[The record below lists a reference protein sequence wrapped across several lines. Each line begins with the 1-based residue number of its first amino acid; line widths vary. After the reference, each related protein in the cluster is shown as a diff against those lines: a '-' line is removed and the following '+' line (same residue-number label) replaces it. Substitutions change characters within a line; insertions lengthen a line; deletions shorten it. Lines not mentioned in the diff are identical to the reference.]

1 MSPELLVA
9 LGAAFLALIIS
20 LVVLL
25 LAVRRRRD
33 PLGAVME
40 STARLEQELRSLSE
54 LFLVPRTRGA
64 VGETLLA
71 ELLGSWLP
79 RKSFELQYGFRNGA
93 RVDAVIRLGSKL
105 VPVDSKFPLEAASR
119 FLSAHPAADTPLPAD
134 VRRAFTKHITDI
146 ADRYVRPDE
155 GTMAFALMYIPA
167 ERIYYAFFVERQEE
181 LFAEALRHNVVPVSP
196 GTLFAYLQTVA
207 YGLRGLALPENIRR
221 LMGELARLRNDL
233 ASFRKNFDVAQTHL
247 RNLSRAFD
255 EAGTRLARL
264 ELLADRV
271 DDHEESP

>member
-25 LAVRRRRD
+25 VAVRRRRD

-134 VRRAFTKHITDI
+134 VRRAFAKHVTDI
-146 ADRYVRPDE
+146 SDRYIRPDE